1 MNSKRMATVASQFSF
16 MFDVCDAFLLGN
28 TDINHERKNKVEIN
42 NLNMAKYLVMISKK
56 EFKVEVK
63 VILEL

>member
-1 MNSKRMATVASQFSF
+1 MNSRRMAIVASQFSL

-28 TDINHERKNKVEIN
+28 MDINHERKKKVEIN
-42 NLNMAKYLVMISKK
+42 NLNMVKNLGMISKK